1 MLREKKAIR
10 KQKHVYI
17 YMYLNYH
24 ISASMQIK
32 ATKII
37 YYIILRE
44 KLIDS
49 SWLYK
54 VKVITFLKNNIILKL
69 KIKSFILKKK
79 YKKKESD
86 ESARLKYS
94 LWQFNVWK
102 ITIVCTKKAKWKK
115 RSIYFIPNSI
125 QNLKFRNRIQIAK
138 HITCPEKYFTIIF
151 LDLLVYHGLNCSD
164 YAMYMYVKPIFS
176 SQIK

>member
-44 KLIDS
+44 KLIDIFMTILS
-49 SWLYK
+49 KSHYFFKEQYYSKTQVYHSFWR
-54 VKVITFLKNNIILKL
+54 KNI
-69 KIKSFILKKK
+69 
-79 YKKKESD
+79 KKESD